1 MAACSSTT
9 MNGSREPMVTGPDC
23 PETRNCRVG
32 LRIGDAGLRGEDLL
46 PIIQA
51 NGIKLAYDVQGDPD
65 GEPLLLIAGLGL
77 QLISWPEEFCGMLMS
92 QGFRVIRFDNRDSG
106 LSSKMDHLGKPNL
119 PLAFF
124 KSLFQM
130 PLFSGYTVVDM
141 ANDAVG
147 LLDALG
153 IERAHIVGASMGG
166 IIAQIVA
173 ERQPQRVRTLTSIM
187 STTGRPGL
195 PGPTLAVSNVLFSR
209 PDDTRDMNSVIDHFV
224 RLFRAIGSP
233 AYPTPDALL
242 RKRVTASVRRNV
254 CARGTTRQMLAVAS
268 SGDRTTQLRTI
279 AAPTLVIHGTDD
291 PLVPV
296 AAGRDTARAIPGAL
310 LHEIAG
316 MGHDVPPALEKTLAV
331 LIGAHC
337 RGELQQ
343 EVHDR
348 QTGPAFSW
356 QTQ

>member
-1 MAACSSTT
+1 M
-9 MNGSREPMVTGPDC
+9 
-23 PETRNCRVG
+23 
-32 LRIGDAGLRGEDLL
+32 

-51 NGIKLAYDVQGDPD
+51 NGIELACDVQGDPG

-77 QLISWPEEFCGMLMS
+77 QLISWPEEFCATLVS

-106 LSSKMDHLGKPNL
+106 LSSKMDHFGKPNL

-124 KSLFQM
+124 KSMFQM
-130 PLFSGYTVVDM
+130 PLFSGYTVYDM
-141 ANDAVG
+141 ANDAIG

-153 IERAHIVGASMGG
+153 IEKAHIVGASMGG
-166 IIAQIVA
+166 IIAQIIA
-173 ERQPQRVRTLTSIM
+173 ARQPQRTRTLTSIM
-187 STTGRPGL
+187 STTGRIGL

-209 PDDTRDMNSVIDHFV
+209 PDDTRDVNSVIDHFV

-242 RKRVTASVRRNV
+242 RKRVAASVRRNV

-268 SGDRTTQLRTI
+268 SGDRTAQLRTI
-279 AAPTLVIHGTDD
+279 AAPTLIIHGIDD

-310 LHEIAG
+310 LHEVDG
-316 MGHDVPPALEKTLAV
+316 MGHDFPPALERMLAT

-343 EVHDR
+343 EASHM
-348 QTGPAFSW
+348 QTRPAFS
-356 QTQ
+356 